1 MSNNINHKKILKSIN
16 KKISKRNLQSKIERL
31 INHNQELKEFIKEL
45 KNERLAF
52 KKENEDLKKKKK
64 DLKIEIKERN
74 CYFSEFH
81 KFLDTKYK
89 NIYSEF
95 VKEFSQ
101 QDSFKKLGFS
111 LDDEFSSNIEI
122 IEISDNEIELPEII
136 ELE

>member
-1 MSNNINHKKILKSIN
+1 MN
-16 KKISKRNLQSKIERL
+16 KKISKRNLQLKIERL
-31 INHNQELKEFIKEL
+31 IKHNQELKEFMKEL
-45 KNERLAF
+45 KEERLAF
-52 KKENEDLKKKKK
+52 KKKNEDLKKKKEE
-64 DLKIEIKERN
+64 LELEIKERN

-101 QDSFKKLGFS
+101 QNSFKKLGFS
-111 LDDEFSSNIEI
+111 LDDKFSSDNVI

-136 ELE
+136 ELD